1 MRSSTRGRRSSLPT
15 VYSGHARLVVGG
27 VLLSRDELLGVV
39 ELAVGAGADLVDDGR
54 LEVNEHGAGHVCFP
68 EPVSENKVLKAS
80 SPPRADGL
88 VRGHLAVGLNAVLEA
103 VKFPARVTA
112 PVGHRPGPHVDRNN
126 LAHLEMKAVV
136 WFEERCAKCLAICEL
151 EILRSFLSYCVSPT
165 GQRGGVNTR
174 GPRLNSVTGGQTF
187 SQPQTSNARVSARTA
202 LCRTR
207 AGGDSSPRYGFSLP
221 VSCGFGVFTYYVAK
235 HMYTAVAH
243 PA

>member
-1 MRSSTRGRRSSLPT
+1 MATR
-15 VYSGHARLVVGG
+15 VVVGG

-54 LEVNEHGAGHVCFP
+54 LEVNEQGAGHVCFP

-88 VRGHLAVGLNAVLEA
+88 VRGHLAVGLDAVLEA

-112 PVGHRPGPHVDRNN
+112 LDTGLAHVDRNN
-126 LAHLEMKAVV
+126 LAHLEVKAV
-136 WFEERCAKCLAICEL
+136 WSGSKSAARNASRGICEL
-151 EILRSFLSYCVSPT
+151 EILRGFLSYCVSPT
-165 GQRGGVNTR
+165 GQRGGGNTR
-174 GPRLNSVTGGQTF
+174 GPRLNSVAGGQTF
-187 SQPQTSNARVSARTA
+187 SQPHAQTSNARVSARTA

-207 AGGDSSPRYGFSLP
+207 GRRQLAALRLWLTRELRLWRLHILRSHA
-221 VSCGFGVFTYYVAK
+221 YVHCAM